1 MQGQC
6 LLDPIIFSI
15 VQEKNPYINQKNKK
29 TDIKI
34 AKYGSIAK
42 SYRKD
47 AFEKHKN
54 IFLKYV
60 KIF

>member
-1 MQGQC
+1 M
-6 LLDPIIFSI
+6 FSI